1 MAGERF
7 SQSLGDQ
14 NRSSQMGVFGMLLD
28 VLQHD
33 VNDLPVF
40 HLGQMLEQQNGSTY
54 TQMLHSQ
61 VGKTAIMNG
70 QTLTKAFINLPGGG
84 TAKSGSVRHR
94 RRLGLFDRN
103 IGGYRVG
110 LDDPR
115 YVDHALEGVHVAITP
130 R

>member
-1 MAGERF
+1 MKAHEILIAIF
-7 SQSLGDQ
+7 SSLYPDYGAIGIPDE
-14 NRSSQMGVFGMLLD
+14 NSMV
-28 VLQHD
+28 
-33 VNDLPVF
+33 DLEPLSRESAISESIF
-40 HLGQMLEQQNGSTY
+40 AHWPYSFNLRM
-54 TQMLHSQ
+54 
-61 VGKTAIMNG
+61 GKTAIMNG

-103 IGGYRVG
+103 IGGYPVG